1 MNANGGWANSNDNG
15 NGDDNR
21 WLNLRKT
28 EQENMTG
35 NYDLRVC
42 DETNVYSIRIYRLEE
57 AETEQNH
64 GQPNESFCT
73 HTQIYLLSLMNIH
86 WWNREYANLHKKKRE
101 SGRVEDKM
109 RVSE

>member
-1 MNANGGWANSNDNG
+1 
-15 NGDDNR
+15 
-21 WLNLRKT
+21 
-28 EQENMTG
+28 MTG

-73 HTQIYLLSLMNIH
+73 HTQMFFVITH
-86 WWNREYANLHKKKRE
+86 EYTLVKSGICEFAQEKKGERT
-101 SGRVEDKM
+101 SW
-109 RVSE
+109 